1 MIGIRDLARHLDISI
16 GTVSRALNGKA
27 DVNPETRKRVM
38 EAATALGYAP
48 NQSGRSLRKGTT
60 GLVGVIVP
68 SDPEQTLVD
77 SVFAGVLNGL
87 RRFLSRE
94 GLDLAIF
101 LYAEEE
107 EDAFSVLRRI
117 AGRRLVDALI
127 ISQTQRAD
135 PRIDYLLGKS
145 LPFVAFGRSE
155 LAREHDWVDMDFGAA
170 VDRSVERLASL
181 GHRRIAVLVP
191 EGNINYSHVIISRFE
206 TALTR
211 LGLKAEVGDIYRC
224 TRGEGGGRDAAA
236 SLLAKPDRVTAVLT
250 ADRKLAIGL
259 YKRLNEAGL
268 QPGRDMAVIC
278 INCDAQAQ
286 FLSPV
291 LTSFQA
297 DLPLVGE
304 ELGKALQVAIAQ
316 AKSGLPPASGLTQ
329 VLMPMRYVE
338 GGSEG
343 SAAPKLHRQDCS
355 DQ

>member
-38 EAATALGYAP
+38 EAASALGYAP
-48 NQSGRSLRKGTT
+48 NQSGRSLRQGTT
-60 GLVGVIVP
+60 GLIGVIVP

-87 RRFLSRE
+87 RRFLSGQ

-101 LYAEEE
+101 LYVEAE

-127 ISQTQRAD
+127 IAQTQRYD

-155 LAREHDWVDMDFGAA
+155 LAPDHAWVDMDFGAA
-170 VDRSVERLASL
+170 VDGAVARLTAL
-181 GHRRIAVLVP
+181 GHRHMAVFLP
-191 EGNINYSHVIISRFE
+191 EGDINYNHVIINSFSVALARAGL
-206 TALTR
+206 TAQ
-211 LGLKAEVGDIYRC
+211 ADDIYRC
-224 TRGEGGGRDAAA
+224 VPGEGGGHEAATA
-236 SLLAKPDRVTAVLT
+236 LLARPDRPTAVLT
-250 ADRKLAIGL
+250 ANRKLAIGL

-268 QPGRDMAVIC
+268 RPGQDVDVIC
-278 INCDAQAQ
+278 INCDVQAQ

-291 LTSFQA
+291 LASFQA
-297 DLPLVGE
+297 DLPLLGW
-304 ELGKALQVAIAQ
+304 ELGMALQTALAE
-316 AKSGLPPASGLTQ
+316 AKTGLPAQGFPQ
-329 VLMPMRYVE
+329 VLVPMRYVD
-338 GGSEG
+338 GGSIG
-343 SAAPKLHRQDCS
+343 GNVNGAV
-355 DQ
+355 

>member
-38 EAATALGYAP
+38 EAATVLGYAP

-87 RRFLSRE
+87 RRFLSGQ

-101 LYAEEE
+101 LYVEAE

-117 AGRRLVDALI
+117 AGRQLVDALI
-127 ISQTQRAD
+127 ISQTQRID

-145 LPFVAFGRSE
+145 LPFIAFGRSD
-155 LAREHDWVDMDFGAA
+155 LAAEHAWVDMDFEAA
-170 VDRSVERLASL
+170 VGGAVTRLAAL
-181 GHRRIAVLVP
+181 GHRRMAAFVP
-191 EGNINYSHVIISRFE
+191 AGELNYSHLIAHHFHA
-206 TALTR
+206 TMKR
-211 LGLKAEVGDIYRC
+211 LGLPMEPGDVYRC
-224 TRGEGGGRDAAA
+224 SRGEGGGYGAATA
-236 SLLAKPDRVTAVLT
+236 LLARADRPTAVLT
-250 ADRKLAIGL
+250 ADRKFAIGL

-268 QPGRDMAVIC
+268 RPGPDISVIC
-278 INCDAQAQ
+278 VNCDAQAQ

-297 DLPLVGE
+297 DLPMLGQ
-304 ELGKALQVAIAQ
+304 ELGKALQSALADTKI
-316 AKSGLPPASGLTQ
+316 GLPAAGLPR

-338 GGSEG
+338 GGSTT
-343 SAAPKLHRQDCS
+343 AK
-355 DQ
+355 